1 MDIHM
6 YAYICICITY
16 TLHGVHDKEGDLNRH
31 HTHDLRNHRLVLGE
45 NLGPPSP
52 EQIED
57 NAGGRR
63 DARAR
68 SD

>member
-1 MDIHM
+1 MCI
-6 YAYICICITY
+6 YICTCITY

-45 NLGPPSP
+45 NLCPASP
-52 EQIED
+52 KQIED
-57 NAGGRR
+57 NAGGCC